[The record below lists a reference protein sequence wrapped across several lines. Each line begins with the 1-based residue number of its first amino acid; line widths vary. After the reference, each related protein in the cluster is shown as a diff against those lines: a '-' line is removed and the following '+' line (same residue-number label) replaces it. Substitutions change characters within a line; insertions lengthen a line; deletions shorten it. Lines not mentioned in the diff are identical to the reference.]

1 MLLTASVPIFLFV
14 YIIFPSPASPL
25 DKILTLG
32 RTNKLVLLS
41 LNRIFPG
48 GEEVPL
54 SGIQKHHDK
63 TFLRVEGVSH
73 PRNSPTPGGGGGGGE
88 ECSQVVSVVHVV
100 FVVFF

>member
-48 GEEVPL
+48 AEQLPL
-54 SGIQKHHDK
+54 IAIK
-63 TFLRVEGVSH
+63 TCILISIYSINKTLITE
-73 PRNSPTPGGGGGGGE
+73 
-88 ECSQVVSVVHVV
+88 VVSDLVSEL
-100 FVVFF
+100 

>member
-48 GEEVPL
+48 AEQLPL
-54 SGIQKHHDK
+54 IAIK
-63 TFLRVEGVSH
+63 TCILISFYSINKTLITEFVSD
-73 PRNSPTPGGGGGGGE
+73 
-88 ECSQVVSVVHVV
+88 
-100 FVVFF
+100 